1 MVSSIVK
8 EDIVGAALDLIYA
21 KDKTRLDLGLTDAD
35 GEWVRTEAESMVE
48 PIVWDCIARA
58 IEEGERLQTYKVR
71 PDHSTNFQI
80 ILKLS
85 SKELYIIS
93 TVYSAAMS
101 RPEVGEHFS
110 PLNPT

>member
-48 PIVWDCIARA
+48 PIVWDCIERA
-58 IEEGERLQTYKVR
+58 IEEGERIQTYKVR
-71 PDHSTNFQI
+71 PEST
-80 ILKLS
+80 
-85 SKELYIIS
+85 KELYIIS
-93 TVYSAAMS
+93 ISS
-101 RPEVGEHFS
+101 
-110 PLNPT
+110 

>member
-1 MVSSIVK
+1 MNLQNIKKWCYFLSTIDMVSSIVK
-8 EDIVGAALDLIYA
+8 EDIIGAALDLIYA

-48 PIVWDCIARA
+48 PVVWDCIARA

-80 ILKLS
+80 
-85 SKELYIIS
+85 
-93 TVYSAAMS
+93 
-101 RPEVGEHFS
+101 FQD
-110 PLNPT
+110 